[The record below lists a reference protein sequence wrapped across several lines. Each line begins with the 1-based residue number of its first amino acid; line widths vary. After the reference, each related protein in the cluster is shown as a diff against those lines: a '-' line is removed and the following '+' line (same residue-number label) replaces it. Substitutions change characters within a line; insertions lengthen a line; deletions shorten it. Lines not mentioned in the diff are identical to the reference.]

1 MSKKKELTRLLTIK
15 EDTKRAQLKLKQSEV
30 EQKNNIA
37 TIKLKIKEENKK
49 REKDTVLLAID
60 NVEWQSSGK
69 ATELLKS
76 EEEKTK
82 LQLQMNHESEKLE
95 IIKKESDKLGRKLQD
110 LDQETQTAEVEIHK
124 CIKSTE
130 EMENKLQSKL
140 KKKDVVLEMKENEI
154 KEFENM
160 FIKFQESMFQV
171 RMIEEEMNILK
182 EEMETE
188 MKKNRCQREKKVRLY
203 ESGKMTPGQARL
215 GKGLT
220 EPDNGSDASGHRTTA
235 TKVVLEVA
243 WRKVVVSALVDGRGL
258 GFVEPTPIQSQGWLK
273 GRDSSVVLVSAPT
286 SELAAQI

>member
-1 MSKKKELTRLLTIK
+1 MSKKKELSQLLTIK

-49 REKDTVLLAID
+49 REKDTILLAID

-140 KKKDVVLEMKENEI
+140 KEKD
-154 KEFENM
+154 
-160 FIKFQESMFQV
+160 ESMFQV
-171 RMIEEEMNILK
+171 RMMEEEMNILK
-182 EEMETE
+182 EEVETE
-188 MKKNRCQREKKVRLY
+188 MKKNRRQREKKVRLRYLQERKQFGAPLATFQINQLKLVQMLSNIQAIFLIGWRLCKLY
-203 ESGKMTPGQARL
+203 ESGHGCPGLSVTANALVTAEIARVDASCSTFILVHSSLAMLTIFDMEASFFVSSNAFESSGGRRL
-215 GKGLT
+215 G
-220 EPDNGSDASGHRTTA
+220 H
-235 TKVVLEVA
+235 
-243 WRKVVVSALVDGRGL
+243 
-258 GFVEPTPIQSQGWLK
+258 
-273 GRDSSVVLVSAPT
+273 
-286 SELAAQI
+286 